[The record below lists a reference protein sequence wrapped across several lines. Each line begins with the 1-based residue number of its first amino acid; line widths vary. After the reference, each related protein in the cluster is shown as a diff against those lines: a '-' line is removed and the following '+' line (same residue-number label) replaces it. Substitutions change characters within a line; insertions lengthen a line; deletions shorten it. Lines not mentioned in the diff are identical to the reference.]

1 MRRDI
6 KLFVSIVCQGGLMY
20 LKHEQYGESLC
31 YEGEHVEK
39 VCYEEKHIQ
48 AVVKEINKNFELYF
62 DQFLNENPSLKEKVK
77 TAIDEF
83 ECDRDDYINIF
94 DLELLEEYEDDLA
107 TFKQKVLKN
116 ECPIIRKTLNSR
128 ESKALDKYRSD
139 FSKADA
145 KYLNDI
151 VYNLCLFGETYAE
164 QYDPNTYD
172 SITDYKALGMEDLD
186 TGEYTAYKV
195 IGGGIKTHMLFK
207 VHPGLFSNKS
217 RSAVWALWY
226 LSGKKTFGCV
236 TDSEFLMI
244 NAENVTTQQN
254 YYYPYKLF
262 HYYAFEIYKLL
273 KEKAE
278 SLDAYIDPNYRY
290 VLVDAFLQ
298 FIADTH
304 KNEIAVLEGA
314 SEQGGYYYV

>member
-1 MRRDI
+1 M
-6 KLFVSIVCQGGLMY
+6 FVSIVRQGGFMY
-20 LKHEQYGESLC
+20 LKREQYGEDLC
-31 YEGEHVEK
+31 YEWEHVEK

-48 AVVKEINKNFELYF
+48 AVVEEINENFKTYF
-62 DQFLNENPSLKEKVK
+62 EKFLNQNPSLKESVK

-83 ECDRDDYINIF
+83 ECDRDDYVNIF
-94 DLELLEEYEDDLA
+94 NLELLKEYEDDLE
-107 TFKQKVLKN
+107 TFKLKVLKN

-128 ESKALDKYRSD
+128 KSKALDKYRTD

-172 SITDYKALGMEDLD
+172 SIADYKELGMEALD
-186 TGEYTAYKV
+186 TDEYTAYKV

-217 RSAVWALWY
+217 RLAVWALWY
-226 LSGKKTFGCV
+226 LSGKKTFGCL

-244 NAENVTTQQN
+244 HIDKEKVITQQN
-254 YYYPYKLF
+254 YYYPYRLF

-314 SEQGGYYYV
+314 SDREVYYYV